1 MVKEIKKVVTPKDRE
16 LREIVDRLNE
26 VIEKL
31 NGIKVIKYGNS
42 DLRLEVESDLG
53 KIITVVDTFE
63 FNK

>member
-1 MVKEIKKVVTPKDRE
+1 MKEIKKIVTPKDRE
-16 LREIVDRLNE
+16 LREIADRLNE